1 MNETKGSG
9 EVFYPG
15 YEGFRAIVADDD
27 MFVPAYIKEVLEQQL
42 GMNVKVVPDGD
53 ALLASLQNTP
63 YHVVITNMRMP
74 GINGLDLIH
83 RIREVAPHAD
93 IIVSTGDPVTFN
105 YAACVQCGAR
115 DALYKPFLSAE
126 LVGKV
131 MRILDEQKVRHDLQ
145 VAQAK
150 YREVFDS
157 SVDGMAFA
165 SADTLVLTEANAA
178 LGELLGMPAE
188 EIPGKNLM
196 ELIDPTESERF
207 RTWLEYCQTPK
218 RGAIS
223 GIRLVHKEG
232 KGVYADI
239 SVIYVE
245 VQGETIF
252 YIAFRDVTE
261 RLEMQHHIAEAAT
274 RDALTGLFNKSS
286 FRARLDAAVN
296 TARAKGVP
304 LVLMMVDLDNFKHC
318 NDTYGHATGD
328 ALLNEVGA
336 LLRAQLRA
344 EDEAFR
350 FGGDEF
356 GALLYNVSGDVAQ
369 RIAERI
375 RSAFANSQTYGT
387 SMSIG
392 LAEYQPGM
400 TPAEWLEAADEALYD
415 AKHKGKNQVALREA

>member
-178 LGELLGMPAE
+178 LGELLGMRAE

-223 GIRLVHKEG
+223 GIRLVRKEG

>member
-53 ALLASLQNTP
+53 ALLASLQNTS

-74 GINGLDLIH
+74 GINGLDLIQ

-178 LGELLGMPAE
+178 LGELLGMRAE

-328 ALLNEVGA
+328 ALLNKVGA

-375 RSAFANSQTYGT
+375 RSAFANSQSYGT

-415 AKHKGKNQVALREA
+415 AKHKGKNQVALHEA

>member
-1 MNETKGSG
+1 MNERNGSG

-74 GINGLDLIH
+74 GINGLDLIQ

-178 LGELLGMPAE
+178 LGELLGMRAE

-375 RSAFANSQTYGT
+375 RSAFANSQTYET

>member
-1 MNETKGSG
+1 
-9 EVFYPG
+9 
-15 YEGFRAIVADDD
+15 
-27 MFVPAYIKEVLEQQL
+27 
-42 GMNVKVVPDGD
+42 
-53 ALLASLQNTP
+53 
-63 YHVVITNMRMP
+63 
-74 GINGLDLIH
+74 
-83 RIREVAPHAD
+83 
-93 IIVSTGDPVTFN
+93 
-105 YAACVQCGAR
+105 
-115 DALYKPFLSAE
+115 
-126 LVGKV
+126 
-131 MRILDEQKVRHDLQ
+131 
-145 VAQAK
+145 
-150 YREVFDS
+150 
-157 SVDGMAFA
+157 
-165 SADTLVLTEANAA
+165 
-178 LGELLGMPAE
+178 
-188 EIPGKNLM
+188 
-196 ELIDPTESERF
+196 
-207 RTWLEYCQTPK
+207 
-218 RGAIS
+218 
-223 GIRLVHKEG
+223 VHKEG

-328 ALLNEVGA
+328 ALLNKVGA
-336 LLRAQLRA
+336 LLHAQLRA

>member
-53 ALLASLQNTP
+53 ALLASLQSTP

-74 GINGLDLIH
+74 GINGLDLIQ

-178 LGELLGMPAE
+178 LGELLGMRAE

-223 GIRLVHKEG
+223 GIRLVRKEG

>member
-74 GINGLDLIH
+74 GINGLDLIQ

-93 IIVSTGDPVTFN
+93 IIVSTGDPVAFN

-178 LGELLGMPAE
+178 LGELLGMRAE

-207 RTWLEYCQTPK
+207 RKWLEYCQTPK

-328 ALLNEVGA
+328 ALLNKVGA

>member
-1 MNETKGSG
+1 MNERNGSG

-74 GINGLDLIH
+74 GINGLDLIQ

-178 LGELLGMPAE
+178 LGELLGMRAE

-207 RTWLEYCQTPK
+207 RKWLEYCQTPK

-328 ALLNEVGA
+328 ALLNKVGA